1 MPKLWNK
8 RHKLILPSKHLRL
21 KLQKPSNQ
29 SKRLS
34 LYCKTTVK
42 KPTESSEAIS
52 AKQTSSAKQL
62 NPATCTKPSIV
73 QQQSYSTMTSSQT
86 STDKTACTTT
96 KQPPSKQ
103 AIATSTNPN
112 FDRMDVKQ
120 IKAFISLQ
128 VFKSPLTANLNLFSC
143 LKQFIDLFMDLP
155 TEPDFES
162 ESIDEC
168 LSRCLTPL
176 AGQKLLYPFQ
186 MASFP
191 NDFSQL
197 PPFGLMGIFDYL
209 IMSKPDYDKSM
220 LSSWRSFEEYKLCAN
235 GHFQSLRVNATKGLD
250 GSIFLCL

>member
-1 MPKLWNK
+1 M
-8 RHKLILPSKHLRL
+8 
-21 KLQKPSNQ
+21 
-29 SKRLS
+29 
-34 LYCKTTVK
+34 K

-52 AKQTSSAKQL
+52 AKQTSSVKQL

-155 TEPDFES
+155 TVYWWMFV
-162 ESIDEC
+162 
-168 LSRCLTPL
+168 
-176 AGQKLLYPFQ
+176 K
-186 MASFP
+186 
-191 NDFSQL
+191 
-197 PPFGLMGIFDYL
+197 
-209 IMSKPDYDKSM
+209 MSHT
-220 LSSWRSFEEYKLCAN
+220 SSWTKTFVPLPDGVISQWLLPAPSIWTS
-235 GHFQSLRVNATKGLD
+235 GHFWLSNYEKTWLW
-250 GSIFLCL
+250 